1 MATSQN
7 PTPAKELAEQ
17 LQHPDPGTIWSR
29 ALEVFGDE
37 AKATDWMKTGREI
50 FDGRS
55 PEQLVETG
63 DPSLQRRV
71 LEILLRIEYGV
82 FS

>member
-1 MATSQN
+1 MATPHN
-7 PTPAKELAEQ
+7 PTPAEQLAEQ
-17 LQHPDPGTIWSR
+17 LQHPDPSTVWNR

-37 AKATDWMKTGREI
+37 AKAASWMKTGREI
-50 FDGRS
+50 FGGRS
-55 PEQLVETG
+55 PEQLVATG

-71 LEILLRIEYGV
+71 LETLLRIEYGV